1 MGINEV
7 RIISMWLTYQ
17 CCLIPLVRKYYLL
30 VYSGTTNSGG
40 GGEGGGALR
49 WTINRQPVLSFR

>member
-1 MGINEV
+1 MLFDPVGPKN
-7 RIISMWLTYQ
+7 
-17 CCLIPLVRKYYLL
+17 YLL

-40 GGEGGGALR
+40 GGEGGGAFR